1 MKVVFPTCCGVD
13 VHKTFVVATI
23 ITTPADSLQPHYQKK
38 RFSTF
43 NSDLN
48 HFADW
53 LLEHNCLDVCM
64 ESTGKY
70 WVPVFNILE
79 KRGIRIVIANPKW
92 VKAVKGNKDDTKDS
106 KWIGDLF
113 RIGLVKSSF
122 IPELNIRILREFL
135 RYRYKLVSMKSSE
148 KNRFQNAFT
157 VCNVALDSVVSDM
170 FGKSATAITDY
181 LTSDESFDLDH
192 CVSLLQHSLKKKAE
206 KVLESIEG
214 YSISDEQKAR
224 IKIIREHYDFVEKL
238 ISKVDTCVNE
248 MVETSETAQNA
259 LSTWKETSKIFEQGR
274 EYYDKL
280 RKVNDLISG
289 SEKVKESVL
298 MLSDISEIYVN
309 NFGKMLTDKNFS
321 QRELNA
327 IAAGYNTIMKKSSRS
342 IAELKNI
349 INPTGMSMNDKERID
364 LVNRVY
370 REMTHY
376 KELANYYTRKNLHV
390 SYLRAKEKNEQQQVF
405 DLYGKD
411 ERYW

>member
-1 MKVVFPTCCGVD
+1 MYKRQEKGQILSINQANDPARKYKEVWIGLGGVQSA
-13 VHKTFVVATI
+13 VYATETSVEEYLTY
-23 ITTPADSLQPHYQKK
+23 TTEETEKLEVTQMTEKLGGNMEQAIRVLAMKK
-38 RFSTF
+38 RILSMLFVLSPF
-43 NSDLN
+43 
-48 HFADW
+48 
-53 LLEHNCLDVCM
+53 M
-64 ESTGKY
+64 
-70 WVPVFNILE
+70 VPASVQ
-79 KRGIRIVIANPKW
+79 AQW
-92 VKAVKGNKDDTKDS
+92 
-106 KWIGDLF
+106 
-113 RIGLVKSSF
+113 
-122 IPELNIRILREFL
+122 
-135 RYRYKLVSMKSSE
+135 
-148 KNRFQNAFT
+148 
-157 VCNVALDSVVSDM
+157 VVSDP
-170 FGKSATAITDY
+170 GNLVQGIVNS
-181 LTSDESFDLDH
+181 
-192 CVSLLQHSLKKKAE
+192 
-206 KVLESIEG
+206 
-214 YSISDEQKAR
+214 
-224 IKIIREHYDFVEKL
+224 
-238 ISKVDTCVNE
+238 VNE

>member
-1 MKVVFPTCCGVD
+1 MRKRIISML
-13 VHKTFVVATI
+13 FVLSAFIV
-23 ITTPADSLQPHYQKK
+23 PASVQAQ
-38 RFSTF
+38 
-43 NSDLN
+43 
-48 HFADW
+48 W
-53 LLEHNCLDVCM
+53 
-64 ESTGKY
+64 
-70 WVPVFNILE
+70 
-79 KRGIRIVIANPKW
+79 
-92 VKAVKGNKDDTKDS
+92 
-106 KWIGDLF
+106 
-113 RIGLVKSSF
+113 
-122 IPELNIRILREFL
+122 
-135 RYRYKLVSMKSSE
+135 
-148 KNRFQNAFT
+148 
-157 VCNVALDSVVSDM
+157 VVSDP
-170 FGKSATAITDY
+170 GNLVQGIVNS
-181 LTSDESFDLDH
+181 
-192 CVSLLQHSLKKKAE
+192 
-206 KVLESIEG
+206 
-214 YSISDEQKAR
+214 
-224 IKIIREHYDFVEKL
+224 
-238 ISKVDTCVNE
+238 VNE
-248 MVETSETAQNA
+248 IVETSETAQNA

-298 MLSDISEIYVN
+298 MLGDISEIYVN
-309 NFGKMLTDKNFS
+309 NFG

-342 IAELKNI
+342 ITELKNI

>member
-1 MKVVFPTCCGVD
+1 M
-13 VHKTFVVATI
+13 
-23 ITTPADSLQPHYQKK
+23 KK
-38 RFSTF
+38 RILSMLFVLSAF
-43 NSDLN
+43 I
-48 HFADW
+48 
-53 LLEHNCLDVCM
+53 
-64 ESTGKY
+64 
-70 WVPVFNILE
+70 VPASVQ
-79 KRGIRIVIANPKW
+79 AQW
-92 VKAVKGNKDDTKDS
+92 
-106 KWIGDLF
+106 
-113 RIGLVKSSF
+113 
-122 IPELNIRILREFL
+122 
-135 RYRYKLVSMKSSE
+135 
-148 KNRFQNAFT
+148 
-157 VCNVALDSVVSDM
+157 VVSDP
-170 FGKSATAITDY
+170 GNLVQGIVNS
-181 LTSDESFDLDH
+181 
-192 CVSLLQHSLKKKAE
+192 
-206 KVLESIEG
+206 
-214 YSISDEQKAR
+214 
-224 IKIIREHYDFVEKL
+224 
-238 ISKVDTCVNE
+238 VNE
-248 MVETSETAQNA
+248 IVETSETAQNA

-298 MLSDISEIYVN
+298 
-309 NFGKMLTDKNFS
+309 MLTDKNFS